1 MPSLVGSEMCIRDRS
16 KKVGLDNILRFLE
29 NSRTLMRVDFNVPLK
44 DGKVSDPNR
53 IVKTL
58 PSIKKILEQNCK
70 SLVLMS
76 HLGRPDGKIKKEYSM
91 KPLVPT
97 LEQLLGT
104 KVHFIDKKM
113 GKEVVEQVKS
123 YNNGEV
129 ILLENLRFNPEEEGK
144 YKDAKGNKVKVE
156 KEKVKAFSKNLSA
169 LGDIYVNDAFGTCH
183 RAHASIVGINH
194 KIRAAGYLLK
204 NELEYFSK
212 ALESPEKPFLVILG
226 GAKVKDKIQLI
237 QNLLDK
243 VDEMIIGGGM
253 AYTFLKKMYNM
264 EIGKS
269 LYDEEGFKIVDQ
281 ILKKAEEKGV
291 KLHFPV
297 DCVAADKL
305 KQDAETKICTVEE
318 GIPEGWSGLDCG
330 PQTRMNNAEVIARAK
345 TIVWNG
351 PQGLFEIPKFS
362 EGSIHI
368 LKEIVKQTEAGCL
381 SIVGGGDTVNLVKQQ
396 KANKKISHVSTG
408 GGASLELLEGKEL
421 PGIKILSN
429 LEDLDNL

>member
-1 MPSLVGSEMCIRDRS
+1 MLS
-16 KKVGLDNILRFLE
+16 KKVGLDNILKFLT

-44 DGKVSDPNR
+44 DGKVADANR
-53 IVKTL
+53 IQKTL

-104 KVHFIDKKM
+104 KVHFIDKKI
-113 GKEVVEQVKS
+113 GKEVEEQVKS
-123 YNNGEV
+123 YRNGEI

-156 KEKVKAFSKNLSA
+156 KEKIKSFSKSLTA

-183 RAHASIVGINH
+183 RAHASIVGVNH

-212 ALESPEKPFLVILG
+212 ALESPVKPFLVILG

-237 QNLLDK
+237 QSMLDK

-253 AYTFLKKMYNM
+253 AYTFLKKIHNM

-269 LYDEEGFKIVDQ
+269 LFDKDGYEIVDQ
-281 ILKKAEEKGV
+281 ILQKAQEKGV
-291 KLHFPV
+291 KLHFPI
-297 DCVAADKL
+297 DFVAADKL
-305 KQDAETKICTVEE
+305 KQDAQTKICTIEE
-318 GIPEGWSGLDCG
+318 GIPADWNGLDCG
-330 PQTRMNNAEVIARAK
+330 PQTRTQNNEVIARAK

-362 EGSIHI
+362 EGSVAMLNSVI
-368 LKEIVKQTEAGCL
+368 KSTATGTL
-381 SIVGGGDTVNLVKQQ
+381 SIVGGGDTVNLVKGQ
-396 KANKKISHVSTG
+396 KATKKISHVSTG
-408 GGASLELLEGKEL
+408 GGASLELLEGKQL
-421 PGIKILSN
+421 PGIKFLSN
-429 LEDLDNL
+429 IEDIENL